1 MDWKPERAIQAKV
14 RDFQNKIKQKN
25 MIAEACQWRN
35 ILRWSTNG
43 NFFQTLGQQWALFQ
57 KRHQLL
63 PCDGFC
69 PVNGS
74 ICSKSHYLQGSLPSV
89 CTAMTV
95 HLPSYLLCLVSLS
108 LFVIYNSYSHT
119 NYIHTLILSH
129 IHTHQ
134 IHNINSYMVASVT
147 QSHV

>member
-1 MDWKPERAIQAKV
+1 MPMEEHSTLVYKWQLLP
-14 RDFQNKIKQKN
+14 DF
-25 MIAEACQWRN
+25 R
-35 ILRWSTNG
+35 STMS
-43 NFFQTLGQQWALFQ
+43 FIP

-95 HLPSYLLCLVSLS
+95 HLQSYLLCLVSLS

>member
-1 MDWKPERAIQAKV
+1 MDWKLERAIQAKV
-14 RDFQNKIKQKN
+14 RDFQNKTKRHD
-25 MIAEACQWRN
+25 C
-35 ILRWSTNG
+35 WSAPMEEHS
-43 NFFQTLGQQWALFQ
+43 TLVYKWQLLPDFRSTMSFIP

-63 PCDGFC
+63 PCAGFC

-74 ICSKSHYLQGSLPSV
+74 ICSQSHYLQGSLPSV

-95 HLPSYLLCLVSLS
+95 HLQSYLLCLVSLS
-108 LFVIYNSYSHT
+108 LFVIYNSCSHT